1 MKREQRQP
9 DAEGLKDSVYSRTP
23 ASGGGGTRNPGGDLW
38 RARGERAYPGVWGR
52 SPQRGLGA
60 EPLVGG
66 SGGRSPPEAESF
78 SAFELPTEQQNF
90 PRFPYSA
97 VFRSSDNLLLGIHNT
112 APKLL
117 ALLH

>member
-1 MKREQRQP
+1 M
-9 DAEGLKDSVYSRTP
+9 
-23 ASGGGGTRNPGGDLW
+23 ASARSASLYGGP
-38 RARGERAYPGVWGR
+38 
-52 SPQRGLGA
+52 GA
-60 EPLVGG
+60 EPVVGG
-66 SGGRSPPEAESF
+66 QGAEPPEAESF
-78 SAFELPTEQQNF
+78 SAFELPTEQQNL